1 MGASERPPHVQVE
14 LVLLGGRAGVGKTS
28 VAYEVS
34 ALLRAADVAHCHIEG
49 DVLDA
54 AYPKPHD
61 DPHGSGLTE
70 RNLRHLAG
78 EYRRLGHTRFIYVNT
93 VSVIEPDLVCR
104 AIGDVERVVPILL
117 QADDTT
123 VEERLAS
130 RERGTELTRYLTRG
144 PEMARLLAKE
154 ASPDVHR
161 LDVTNTSVLHAAERV
176 LHLSG
181 WLHTTPARA

>member
-1 MGASERPPHVQVE
+1 
-14 LVLLGGRAGVGKTS
+14 VLLGGRAGVGKTS

-34 ALLRAADVAHCHIEG
+34 ALLRAAGVAHCHIEG

-54 AYPKPHD
+54 AYPKPTD

-78 EYRRLGHTRFIYVNT
+78 EYRRLGYTRFIYVNT
-93 VSVIEPDLVCR
+93 VSVIEPDLVRR
-104 AIGDVERVVPILL
+104 AIGDVDRLVPILL
-117 QADDTT
+117 EADNTT
-123 VEERLAS
+123 VTARLAS
-130 RERGTELTRYLTRG
+130 RERGTELARHLTRG
-144 PEMARLLAKE
+144 PEMARLLAEE

-161 LDVTNTSVLHAAERV
+161 LNVTDTTVADAAARV

-181 WLHTTPARA
+181 WLQPTPARA